1 MRTALLHLDE
11 ALMAQ
16 HRLRQAVCDAGG
28 RLLDYR
34 DLGPDLRLWSRPR
47 QVDRLRQRLA
57 SALPASIG
65 PMLVVSGS
73 GDFHHITLL
82 LLERA
87 AEAAGRP
94 VTLIHFDNHPDWVR
108 FQPGVHCG
116 SWVSGAARL
125 PHVAKVITVGVCS
138 GDVEAPDNR
147 VADLDIVEAG
157 LLEIYPYR
165 APQAAPSLRV
175 AGQEWPAIEAMGE
188 AAFADFL
195 PTRIATDAVYVTID
209 KDVLRAEDAG
219 TNWDQGRTSVAFLKT
234 LIGRACEGRRL
245 IGADIVGDWSKAVYG
260 GDLLAPFLKQGEA
273 ILDQPWRAPPRQRLD
288 GNEAVNLELFEL
300 FQGLAQ

>member
-16 HRLRQAVCDAGG
+16 HRLRQAVCSAGG

-34 DLGPDLRLWSRPR
+34 DLGPALRLWSRPR

-57 SALPASIG
+57 AALPPSFG

-87 AEAAGRP
+87 AEAAGEP
-94 VTLIHFDNHPDWVR
+94 VTLLHFDNHPDWVR
-108 FQPGVHCG
+108 FEPGVHCG
-116 SWVSGAARL
+116 SWASDAARL

-138 GDVEAPDNR
+138 TDVDQPGSR
-147 VADLDIVEAG
+147 VANLDIVAAG
-157 LLEIYPYR
+157 RLEIYPYR
-165 APQAAPSLRV
+165 APQSAPCLRV
-175 AGQEWPAIEAMGE
+175 GDRAWPSIEAMGE

-219 TNWDQGRTSVAFLKT
+219 TNWDQGQTSLALLKT
-234 LIGRACEGRRL
+234 LIARACEGRRV
-245 IGADIVGDWSKAVYG
+245 IGADIVGDWSKPVYG
-260 GDLLAPFLKQGEA
+260 GDLLAPLLKQGEA
-273 ILDQPWRAPPRQRLD
+273 ILDQPWRAPQPERLE

-300 FQGLAQ
+300 FQELA